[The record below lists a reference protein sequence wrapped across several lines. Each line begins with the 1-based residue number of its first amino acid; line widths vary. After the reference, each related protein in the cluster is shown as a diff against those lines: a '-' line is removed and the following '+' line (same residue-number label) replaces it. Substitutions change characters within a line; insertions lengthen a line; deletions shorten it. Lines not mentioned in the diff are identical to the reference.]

1 MVMYEEL
8 EELDKANRAC
18 IEMMKK
24 IIDDKVNDEEIIELA
39 RRTLEHTKEMQRDLG
54 FGD

>member
-1 MVMYEEL
+1 MYEEL

-18 IEMMKK
+18 IETMK
-24 IIDDKVNDEEIIELA
+24 ELIRKDINKEVTQLA
-39 RRTLEHTKEMQRDLG
+39 YDSLEHLRKMQRDLG